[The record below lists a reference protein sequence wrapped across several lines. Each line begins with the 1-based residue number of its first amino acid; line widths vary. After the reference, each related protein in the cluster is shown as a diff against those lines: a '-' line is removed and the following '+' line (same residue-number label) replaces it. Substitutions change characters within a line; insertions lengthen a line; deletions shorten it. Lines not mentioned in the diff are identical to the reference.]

1 MSPPL
6 CPLCRMP
13 AHASETNDRDE
24 YPECARRERARR
36 RSLSA
41 YRRWAARQPT
51 RGADNQPT
59 ETERSS

>member
-24 YPECARRERARR
+24 HPECARRERARLENHFR
-36 RSLSA
+36 QLWQ
-41 YRRWAARQPT
+41 RWCLN
-51 RGADNQPT
+51 D
-59 ETERSS
+59 EERKAHQK